1 MQHEHA
7 RDLAFQCTDMVRK
20 GESFPT
26 VWDTR
31 LKDHPLV
38 SGSPQQT
45 LNCMRPVLEIRLST
59 GELLIFDGDAR
70 RFILR

>member
-1 MQHEHA
+1 MQNERAH
-7 RDLAFQCTDMVRK
+7 DLAYQCTDMVRK

-26 VWDTR
+26 VWDAR

-38 SGSPQQT
+38 DGIPRQT
-45 LNCMRPVLEIRLST
+45 LDRMRTVLEIRLIT

>member
-1 MQHEHA
+1 MQNEHA

-38 SGSPQQT
+38 SGIPRQPV
-45 LNCMRPVLEIRLST
+45 NCMRPVLEIRLST